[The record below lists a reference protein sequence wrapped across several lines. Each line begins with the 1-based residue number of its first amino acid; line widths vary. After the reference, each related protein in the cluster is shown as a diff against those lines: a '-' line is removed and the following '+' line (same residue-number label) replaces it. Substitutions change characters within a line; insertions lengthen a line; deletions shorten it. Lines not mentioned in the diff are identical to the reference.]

1 MDRRTDK
8 ASYRVACPQLKNDRS
23 GVHTAAERGPGRAVY
38 SHLRKLNLNISESQ
52 RVRLARLQKAHDVQD
67 VEG

>member
-1 MDRRTDK
+1 MRIK
-8 ASYRVACPQLKNDRS
+8 KNDRS
-23 GVHTAAERGPGRAVY
+23 GVHTAAELGQGRAVY

-52 RVRLARLQKAHDVQD
+52 RVRLARLQKARDVQD